1 MTSQS
6 VKKLSVS
13 MNLKIFTS
21 KIQLNQK
28 TLKQRIRSQSSESKW
43 FRLPIKIAKLDSI
56 ISHFNFSNKPSKH
69 QIGLSCLITLFIR
82 ISK

>member
-43 FRLPIKIAKLDSI
+43 FRIETFDYPLKLLSLIPKFLISSFEFSRQNTKLD
-56 ISHFNFSNKPSKH
+56 KP
-69 QIGLSCLITLFIR
+69 LVV
-82 ISK
+82 